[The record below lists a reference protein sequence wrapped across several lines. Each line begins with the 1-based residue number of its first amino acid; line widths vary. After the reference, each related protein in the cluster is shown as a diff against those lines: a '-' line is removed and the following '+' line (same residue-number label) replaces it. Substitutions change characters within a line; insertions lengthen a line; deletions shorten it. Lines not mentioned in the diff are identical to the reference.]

1 MIDTLLHFRSFFAL
15 DSAAGGGLMA
25 MGLGLD
31 IVILLVACVV
41 IGYPI
46 YVLAQRANHATPW
59 FAFIPIL
66 NIIILCQLAELE
78 MFWVLLSIFVPF
90 CGFYPWYK
98 VAEKQGKNGWVC
110 LGFLIPC
117 VGFLTPYYIV
127 FM

>member
-1 MIDTLLHFRSFFAL
+1 MLETLHHLSSGFAAN
-15 DSAAGGGLMA
+15 DAAGAGFMA
-25 MGLGLD
+25 FGLGLD
-31 IVILLVACVV
+31 LVIFVVATLV

-46 YVLAQRANHATPW
+46 YVLGQRANHASPW

-66 NIIILCQLAELE
+66 NLIILVQLADLE
-78 MFWVLLSIFVPF
+78 MFWVLLCFIPFV
-90 CGFYPWYK
+90 GFYPWYK
-98 VAEKQGKNGWVC
+98 IAEKQGKNGLVV